1 MILMLDSQQT
11 LYLKGWNKPMKKL
24 AVLLSI
30 LILSLS
36 LFACGQA
43 PESSPAKDGKDGKI
57 KIEYYHVNAET
68 QGGISVKELVDNFN
82 KNNDHIEVVATYNPD
97 MYKGLM
103 QNLQAKQA
111 AKESPAI
118 AQIGWAFLDYF
129 SNNFD
134 YVSPQEAIDEF
145 DKEDPDFLKENFLPN
160 ILDLAKNSKGDQV
173 GIPYSL
179 STPVLYIN
187 RDILKECGLPEAG
200 PQTWQEVSQFAKT
213 IKEKTGKYGLYI
225 QEPQDFW
232 AQQALVESNG
242 GKMIQDHK
250 ASFADPQGIEAMEL
264 YQTMVQD
271 GSAIHI
277 SWDEGVQSFVDGNIA
292 MCYTTIARREQIQ
305 KGAQFDVAAVKSPTF
320 AGKDRCVPAGGCFLA
335 ITATDKDQIKAAW
348 EFEKYLYGVE
358 QMATWTK
365 GTGYTPPRKGVAE
378 AENGLKAFLE
388 ENQMMKPAIEQSKD
402 VVSWAS
408 FPGNAG
414 LQAEQLLLDMRDEI
428 LAGANVQESMTTT
441 QEKINSLLEK

>member
-1 MILMLDSQQT
+1 
-11 LYLKGWNKPMKKL
+11 MKKFL
-24 AVLLSI
+24 KAFAISVLITTL
-30 LILSLS
+30 LVG
-36 LFACGQA
+36 CGKSTD
-43 PESSPAKDGKDGKI
+43 EAKKSENKSDGDKI

-68 QGGISVKELVDNFN
+68 QGGASVKELVDNFN

-111 AKESPAI
+111 GGESPGLV
-118 AQIGWAFLDYF
+118 QIGWAFLDYF

-134 YVSPQEAIDEF
+134 YVSPVDAVEKYDD
-145 DKEDPDFLKENFLPN
+145 DKNFLKDNFLPN
-160 ILDLAKNSKGDQV
+160 VLDLAKNSKGEQV

-187 RDILKECGLPEAG
+187 KDILKECGLPEEG
-200 PQTWQEVSQFAKT
+200 PKTWEEVHEFSKT

-225 QEPQDFW
+225 QEPADFW
-232 AQQALVESNG
+232 GQQAIIESNG
-242 GKMIQDHK
+242 ADMITDNK
-250 ASFADPQGIEAMEL
+250 ASFASPEGIEAMKL
-264 YQTMVQD
+264 YQDMVSD
-271 GSAIHI
+271 GSALHI

-305 KGAQFDVAAVKSPTF
+305 KGASFDVTSVMSPTF
-320 AGKDRCVPAGGCFLA
+320 EGKERKVPAGGCFLA
-335 ITATDKDQIKAAW
+335 ITATDEDEIKAAW
-348 EFEKYLYGVE
+348 EFEKYLYGIE

-365 GTGYTPPRKGVAE
+365 GTGYTPPRKDVAE
-378 AENGLKAFLE
+378 AENGLKSFLE
-388 ENQMMKPAIEQSKD
+388 ENEMMKPAIEQSKD

-414 LQAEQLLLDMRDEI
+414 LESEQALLDMRDEI
-428 LAGANVQESMTTT
+428 LAGSDVKTSMEAA
-441 QEKINSLLEK
+441 QEKINALLENNWGKNEK